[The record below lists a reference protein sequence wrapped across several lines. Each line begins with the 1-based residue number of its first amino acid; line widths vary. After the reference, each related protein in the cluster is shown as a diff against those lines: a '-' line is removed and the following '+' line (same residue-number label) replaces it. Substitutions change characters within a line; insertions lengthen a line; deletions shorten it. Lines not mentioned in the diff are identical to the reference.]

1 MLIWVFLAIAVATG
15 VAPAMVGAAT
25 LVAIEP
31 ILGVGALVA
40 VALVQRYRRRPHDT
54 RDEVG
59 FLRYLAASVSAG
71 TSLRFAIR
79 SGDPAIV
86 SGKTRLL
93 CDAGRPIDA
102 IGQSIAPSLPTN
114 GRTFSAVCAL
124 AEQAGSQLAPTL
136 QSLADQAEADADR
149 RRKQRVATTQA
160 RFSAGVVGVV
170 PLVVTGLV
178 LLLRGLPDAGNPWVV
193 IPIVAGVGL
202 QILGL
207 VIVYLFAMRNTT

>member
-1 MLIWVFLAIAVATG
+1 LIWIFLAIAVASG
-15 VAPAMVGAAT
+15 VAPAMVGAAAM
-25 LVAIEP
+25 VAVQP
-31 ILGVGALVA
+31 ILGIGALGG
-40 VALVQRYRRRPHDT
+40 VALLQRHRGQKRET

-59 FLRYLAASVSAG
+59 FLRYLATSVAAG
-71 TSLRFAIR
+71 TSLRFAIQT
-79 SGDPAIV
+79 GDPSIV
-86 SGKTRLL
+86 SSKTRLL
-93 CDAGRPIDA
+93 CDAGRPIDI
-102 IGQSIAPSLPTN
+102 IGQSMGSSLPTN

-136 QSLADQAEADADR
+136 HSLANQAEEDAGR

-178 LLLRGLPDAGNPWVV
+178 LLLRGLPDVGNPWVV
-193 IPIVAGVGL
+193 IPIAVGVGL

-207 VIVYLFAMRNTT
+207 VIVYVFAMRNTT